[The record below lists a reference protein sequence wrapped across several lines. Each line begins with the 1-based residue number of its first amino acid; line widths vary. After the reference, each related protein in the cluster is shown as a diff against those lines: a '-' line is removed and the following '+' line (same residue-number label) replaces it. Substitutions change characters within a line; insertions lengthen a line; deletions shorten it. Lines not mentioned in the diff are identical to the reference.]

1 MDSLR
6 KLFAA
11 GTMLVIML
19 GVLIGAPTGPA
30 VARELDDIINT
41 KEIRLGYVNYPPLM
55 IHDAKSGALSGV
67 YIEAIEAAFAPL
79 KIKVVWVEQTWGT
92 FAAALQSDQ
101 IDAFIG
107 ASFATPQR
115 SLALSF
121 TRPVAFMG
129 EGVVVRK
136 ADAAGR
142 FKDVKSI
149 MDLDKDGLTI
159 VAPLGGASHDWL
171 KGHFKHANVVGV
183 NSTNQSQGS
192 LEVLAGR
199 ADANYWDAFVSARD
213 VQAHPNELVDL
224 FSADPLNVQPIG
236 WAIKRKEPDL
246 LVFLNT
252 VIDYMETNGTWLEHE
267 AKYKEELGGYFHVK
281 RNYFSIAGQSQIGK

>member
-6 KLFAA
+6 KRLVA
-11 GTMLVIML
+11 GATLAIALVAI
-19 GVLIGAPTGPA
+19 IGAQSRPA
-30 VARELDDIINT
+30 AARELDDIINA
-41 KEIRLGYVNYPPLM
+41 KEIRLGYVNYPPM
-55 IHDAKSGALSGV
+55 MVHDAKSNSLSGF
-67 YIEAIEAAFAPL
+67 YIEAIEAAFKPL
-79 KIKVVWVEQTWGT
+79 KIKVTWVEQTWGT

-101 IDAFIG
+101 IDVFIG

-121 TRPVAFMG
+121 TRPLAFMG

-136 ADAAGR
+136 ADAEGK
-142 FKDVKSI
+142 FKNVKSI
-149 MDLDKDGLTI
+149 MDLDKDGVTI

-171 KGHFKHANVVGV
+171 KSHFKHAKVVGV
-183 NSTNQSQGS
+183 ESTNQSQGS

-199 ADANYWDAFVSARD
+199 ADANYWDAFVAARD
-213 VQAHPNELVDL
+213 VQAHPNELIDL
-224 FSADPLNVQPIG
+224 FATDPLNVQPIS

-252 VIDYMETNGTWLEHE
+252 LLDYMDTNGTWLEYE
-267 AKYKEELGGYFHVK
+267 AKYKDELGGYFHIK
-281 RNYFSIAGQSQIGK
+281 RNYFSIAGQTQIGK